1 MKRLI
6 GYLAEV
12 WAWFWQSK
20 LLLQSIF
27 IIACVLLYSYLTG
40 PTEYS
45 VMNGGYILQLLGMTM
60 AIKGLLMVRRY
71 FRHPPLADLARHW
84 IEGFPRWRRSTIVE
98 PAGAELSIT
107 GHRPYI
113 EVWEPDRPDQPLE
126 IRVEAILQNVERLRE
141 FQQATTQRLDDID
154 DHNRQRDR
162 HHEDALAILANTL
175 HSDLETLHTDDI
187 LQSLIGLVWV
197 AAGIA
202 ISAWPSMIVRF
213 LT

>member
-1 MKRLI
+1 MKRLMR
-6 GYLAEV
+6 YLGEV

-20 LLLQSIF
+20 LLLQTIF
-27 IIACVLLYSYLTG
+27 IIACVLSYSYLTG
-40 PTEYS
+40 PTETT
-45 VMNGGYILQLLGMTM
+45 VINGGYILQLLGILM
-60 AIKGLLMVRRY
+60 AIRGLLMVRRY
-71 FRHPPLADLARHW
+71 FRHPPLAGIVRDW
-84 IEGFPRWRRSTIVE
+84 IDRFPRWRRNTIVE
-98 PAGAELSIT
+98 PAGAELGIT
-107 GHRPYI
+107 GHRPYL
-113 EVWEPDRPDQPLE
+113 EVWAPDRPDQSLE

-141 FQQATTQRLDDID
+141 FQQSTTRRLDDID

-162 HHEDALAILANTL
+162 HHEDALARLANTL

-202 ISAWPSMIVRF
+202 ISAWPIMIVRF